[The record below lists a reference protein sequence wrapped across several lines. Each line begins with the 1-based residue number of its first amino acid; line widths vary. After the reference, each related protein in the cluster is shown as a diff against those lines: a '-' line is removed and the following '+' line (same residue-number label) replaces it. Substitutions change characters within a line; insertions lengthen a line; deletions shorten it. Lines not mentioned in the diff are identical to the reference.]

1 MVKNSVLIKYLLLLI
16 LIKSYFASYC
26 IETKEYTEINSF
38 TPIKFNV
45 DKDNEFCLKYKLH
58 SSDNNLI
65 GLSFLKANSYTV
77 EVIIYNS
84 TDSVKKADGEYFNY
98 VEKYIIGTN
107 DFKEIKINNLDNYI
121 YIIIRERKSYYYSD
135 YIKIYD
141 SSIPISLK
149 PNIPLTIRNFLSNK
163 ELNFAFSSQRDIN
176 ITLSSKVK
184 GNKLITIKTN
194 EKSELYDDKNDFSK
208 FYKGSDL
215 TSTYNIN
222 IKLNSDKSDE
232 TINNEFSIMFYENLN
247 TFKEIKSKQNEKVNY
262 LSNNNELQFF
272 YFYIDVRNTKNY
284 NTINFQL
291 DYKDNYDKY
300 INITTN
306 EYDSDVLPNV
316 EIYEFKNNQ
325 LLSSYDLDSD
335 EFFRYYFKPDEKT
348 KYILIKVEIN
358 KLNNYQ
364 KPKFFNISY
373 GEDAQTEKISETKPI
388 ELNPLSYIPLYKQ
401 FSFDESNSYLFS
413 APYDDYCLLINGNLI
428 ENDQI
433 NSHYINETTD
443 LHDSTDIKTFTARIF
458 SKERKINLFF
468 EKYNK
473 DELTIN
479 NLDERIKSGKKF
491 EINDCSKNKYYI
503 FRYDINSFS
512 YGQNKLDNYW
522 TSDTDNNIEIY
533 YKNNSEFIDGSF
545 FPSVD
550 NKNKLEKEKI
560 FNSSSHLDI
569 FSVKCKTPGSFYIRP
584 LKKEFKEVTHLT
596 TENYLKQIEIFLGS
610 EIIQLFSKIKDAPPH
625 VYFAI
630 LTLSENEI
638 NISPDTKGLFKE
650 TKIDKNNRVFKLE
663 IDTKKYKMDQMAINL
678 TSDTN
683 NIIEVVETTDC
694 ELCQYQ
700 EIKNDKNQLNL
711 DINKNSFAI
720 FLNEDIK
727 SIKINFKDKFKEEA
741 VYHGIV
747 DLPVDDIHYIPLY
760 YNFKNIKYETIK
772 DPISLDIKSEFSDN
786 NNKGNYKAYIVSRN
800 KNKTE
805 NYKIDIEIKLASDER
820 LFNII
825 FINSLCV
832 AGAILIGFV
841 IIFLVKKFHR
851 KQLLDELNDENCD
864 PLIPQS

>member
-1 MVKNSVLIKYLLLLI
+1 M
-16 LIKSYFASYC
+16 
-26 IETKEYTEINSF
+26 
-38 TPIKFNV
+38 
-45 DKDNEFCLKYKLH
+45 
-58 SSDNNLI
+58 
-65 GLSFLKANSYTV
+65 
-77 EVIIYNS
+77 
-84 TDSVKKADGEYFNY
+84 
-98 VEKYIIGTN
+98 
-107 DFKEIKINNLDNYI
+107 
-121 YIIIRERKSYYYSD
+121 
-135 YIKIYD
+135 
-141 SSIPISLK
+141 
-149 PNIPLTIRNFLSNK
+149 
-163 ELNFAFSSQRDIN
+163 
-176 ITLSSKVK
+176 
-184 GNKLITIKTN
+184 
-194 EKSELYDDKNDFSK
+194 
-208 FYKGSDL
+208 
-215 TSTYNIN
+215 
-222 IKLNSDKSDE
+222 
-232 TINNEFSIMFYENLN
+232 
-247 TFKEIKSKQNEKVNY
+247 
-262 LSNNNELQFF
+262 
-272 YFYIDVRNTKNY
+272 
-284 NTINFQL
+284 
-291 DYKDNYDKY
+291 
-300 INITTN
+300 
-306 EYDSDVLPNV
+306 
-316 EIYEFKNNQ
+316 
-325 LLSSYDLDSD
+325 
-335 EFFRYYFKPDEKT
+335 
-348 KYILIKVEIN
+348 
-358 KLNNYQ
+358 
-364 KPKFFNISY
+364 
-373 GEDAQTEKISETKPI
+373 
-388 ELNPLSYIPLYKQ
+388 
-401 FSFDESNSYLFS
+401 
-413 APYDDYCLLINGNLI
+413 
-428 ENDQI
+428 
-433 NSHYINETTD
+433 
-443 LHDSTDIKTFTARIF
+443 HDSTDIKTFTARIF

-638 NISPDTKGLFKE
+638 NISPDTKGLFKQ

-663 IDTKKYKMDQMAINL
+663 IDTKKYKMDQVAINL